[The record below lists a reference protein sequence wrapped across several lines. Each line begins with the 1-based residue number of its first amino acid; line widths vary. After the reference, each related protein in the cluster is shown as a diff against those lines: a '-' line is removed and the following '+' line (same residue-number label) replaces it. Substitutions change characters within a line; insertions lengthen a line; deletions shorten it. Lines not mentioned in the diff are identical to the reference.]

1 MIYFWAK
8 SKIMESKTIEITDIQ
23 YKPTTKAAVVYATDI
38 DAPRLDIEPETKA
51 RLERLGEKIR
61 NRKARY

>member
-23 YKPTTKAAVVYATDI
+23 YKPTTKASVVYATDI

>member
-1 MIYFWAK
+1 
-8 SKIMESKTIEITDIQ
+8 MESKTIEITDIQ
-23 YKPTTKAAVVYATDI
+23 YKPTTKATVVYATDI